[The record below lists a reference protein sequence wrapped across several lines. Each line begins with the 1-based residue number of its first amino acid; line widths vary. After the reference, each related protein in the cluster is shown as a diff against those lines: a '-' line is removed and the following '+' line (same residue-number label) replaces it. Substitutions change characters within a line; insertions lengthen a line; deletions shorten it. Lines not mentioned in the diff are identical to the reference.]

1 MAGLAGIIQ
10 VAGAF
15 GGSHSLALRADGTV
29 WAWGFGGYGQAGDGH
44 TEDFVLTPVQV
55 IGLTGATQIA
65 AGEGSSY
72 AVADGRLWAWG
83 GNYFGQLG
91 DGTRQDRAIAAPV
104 AGIDGVTLAAT
115 GYSQTAV
122 VLANGTLWTWG
133 ANFHGSQGTGSD
145 EAFTTVPVEVA
156 GLAGVTRVALGL
168 SFDLALVES
177 GLERHGTPA
186 R

>member
-1 MAGLAGIIQ
+1 
-10 VAGAF
+10 
-15 GGSHSLALRADGTV
+15 
-29 WAWGFGGYGQAGDGH
+29 
-44 TEDFVLTPVQV
+44 VQV

-83 GNYFGQLG
+83 GNYFGQL
-91 DGTRQDRAIAAPV
+91 DDDTRQDRAIATP
-104 AGIDGVTLAAT
+104 
-115 GYSQTAV
+115 
-122 VLANGTLWTWG
+122 
-133 ANFHGSQGTGSD
+133 
-145 EAFTTVPVEVA
+145 VA
-156 GLAGVTRVALGL
+156 GLAGVTRVAPGL